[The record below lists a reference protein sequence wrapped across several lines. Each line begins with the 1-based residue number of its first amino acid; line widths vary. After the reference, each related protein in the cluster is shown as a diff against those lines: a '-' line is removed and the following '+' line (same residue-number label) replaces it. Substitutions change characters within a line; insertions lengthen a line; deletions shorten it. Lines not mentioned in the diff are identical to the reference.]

1 MNARRE
7 ASIARV
13 LALIAVLSGSGCYH
27 ARIEFP
33 QTAPPGLEPRTETL
47 WSFAWG
53 LSQQNLIPPE
63 CPSSTLSE
71 VTSTTNFG
79 FVLLTVVTLG
89 TVSAVQLEYRCAK
102 LPSTGIQ

>member
-1 MNARRE
+1 MSRL
-7 ASIARV
+7 V
-13 LALIAVLSGSGCYH
+13 LLMVAVLLGTSGCYH

-33 QTAPPGLEPRTETL
+33 QTAPPGLEPRSETL

-53 LSQQNLIPPE
+53 LSQQNVVPPE

-79 FVLLTVVTLG
+79 FVLMTVVTLG
-89 TVSAVQLEYRCAK
+89 LVSAVQLEYRCAK
-102 LPSTGIQ
+102 LPSTDIR